1 MSNLIWIVLIVLFV
15 LLVIGVLSSMTSRG
29 MADGG
34 TVGTGSGFSAGLIL
48 GIVVIAALAI
58 LALGF
63 FQWNWFGTQ
72 SGGGQTNNP
81 SITSPAPNNGGGA
94 SPSAS
99 ASPS

>member
-1 MSNLIWIVLIVLFV
+1 MANLVWIVLIVLFV

-29 MADGG
+29 VAGGG
-34 TVGTGSGFSAGLIL
+34 TVGSGSGFSAGLLL
-48 GIVVIAALAI
+48 GIIVVAALVV

-63 FQWNWFGTQ
+63 FQWNWFGSQ
-72 SGGGQTNNP
+72 SGGQTNNP
-81 SITSPAPNNGGGA
+81 SITSPAPNNGGA